1 MSPSTLIRLTSLETD
16 CRRSG
21 GAEAV
26 KDLPKILSHPVF
38 EKHITV
44 AGDFSTVLE
53 APTVQVTVLYF
64 PSNIS
69 ASEKEKVETA
79 AKELIRK
86 RMNASQDV
94 QAVKL
99 GWSVENNFP
108 MLQPG
113 ATVDQSGIA
122 LSLFVGWTSVKAR
135 EEFVRDFDLVSE
147 LKRDGKSDSLIG
159 EVTRLIECRKFG
171 SSRQ

>member
-1 MSPSTLIRLTSLETD
+1 M
-16 CRRSG
+16 
-21 GAEAV
+21 
-26 KDLPKILSHPVF
+26 
-38 EKHITV
+38 
-44 AGDFSTVLE
+44 LE
-53 APTVQVTVLYF
+53 APTVQVTILYF
-64 PSNIS
+64 PSTIS
-69 ASEKEKVETA
+69 ASEKEKVEIA
-79 AKELIRK
+79 AEELISK
-86 RMNASQDV
+86 RINGSQDV

-99 GWSVENNFP
+99 GWSVENNVP

-122 LSLFVGWTSVKAR
+122 LGLFVGWTSIKAR

-147 LKRDGKSDSLIG
+147 LKKNGKSDSMIG